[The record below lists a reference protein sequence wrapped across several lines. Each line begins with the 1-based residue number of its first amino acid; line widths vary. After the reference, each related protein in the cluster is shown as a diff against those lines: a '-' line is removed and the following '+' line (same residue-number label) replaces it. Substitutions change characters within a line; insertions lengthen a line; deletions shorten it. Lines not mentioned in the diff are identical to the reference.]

1 MKIKFILLFLLA
13 TFSFKSFSQIFQESD
28 PKDIALVPLQNS
40 YRNKIVLSGIWNFKV
55 DSLNVGVKERWFN
68 GLEDSRQIAVPGS
81 WNEQFTDLRD
91 YLSWTWYET
100 QVFIPDTWKGEKLFI
115 RINDATYAAKIWING
130 IAVGKHEGCHVPFA
144 FNIESQVKWNE
155 QNRIIIQVENIQSPA
170 RVPTGAVAGS
180 SFGNYPNANYDFF
193 PYSGLNRE
201 VLLYSVPSEGYIKD
215 ITVRPDFEGTTGK
228 MNISLEQVGKIKTAK
243 IVVSGHGQEITES
256 VSFVNE
262 KASTTIQIP
271 NVRLWTPESPDLYQ
285 VTVTLENGTSTVDQ
299 YTLDTG
305 IRTVSVDENRIYLN
319 GKPIFLKGFGKHID
333 FPVTGRGTADPVMIK
348 DFELMKWT
356 GANSFRTTHY
366 PYDESFYDMADRHG
380 FIVIAETPSVGL
392 YMSGD
397 SSELAQRQEI
407 CKQYLHEVI
416 YRDKNHPSVIMWCVA
431 NEPNDKAQLGIA
443 GPTPRETKKKA
454 YSLFKEHFDLTKKL
468 DPTRLVIYVG
478 PMMGPSYWFELTD
491 VVAINRYWG
500 WYTTPGGIQQGA
512 SVLSSELDRL
522 YRKYKK
528 PCMVT
533 EFGCD
538 TYAGMHTEEPEM
550 FTEEYQVEFIK
561 AYLDV
566 AKGKEFVTGMHVW
579 NFADFKT
586 SQSIIRLGGFNLKGV
601 FTRERKPKMAAHY
614 LRSRWNKEQGNSKKK
629 GDEN

>member
-40 YRNKIVLSGIWNFKV
+40 YRNKILLSGIWNFKI
-55 DSLNVGVKERWFN
+55 DSLNVGVKEQWFN
-68 GLEDSRQIAVPGS
+68 GLEDYRQIAVPGS

-155 QNRIIIQVENIQSPA
+155 QNRITIQVENIQSPA

-193 PYSGLNRE
+193 PYSGLNRD

-215 ITVRPDFEGTTGK
+215 ITIRPDFEGTTGK
-228 MNISLEQVGKIKTAK
+228 MNISLEQVGKIKTAR

-262 KASTTIQIP
+262 QANTTIQIP

-285 VTVTLENGTSTVDQ
+285 VTVTLEDSTSTVDQ

-319 GKPIFLKGFGKHID
+319 GKSIFLNGFGKHID
-333 FPVTGRGTADPVMIK
+333 FPVIGRGTADPVMVK

-366 PYDESFYDMADRHG
+366 PYDEGFYDMADQHG
-380 FIVIAETPSVGL
+380 FMVIAETPSVGL
-392 YMSGD
+392 IMGGD
-397 SSELAQRQEI
+397 SLQLAERQRV

-431 NEPNDKAQLGIA
+431 NEPNDKAQLGMV
-443 GPTPRETKKKA
+443 GPTSKATKERA
-454 YSLFKEHFDLTKKL
+454 YSLFKEHFDLTKEL

-478 PMMGPSYWFELTD
+478 PMMGPKYWFELTD
-491 VVAINRYWG
+491 VIAINRYWG
-500 WYTTPGGIQQGA
+500 WYTSPGSIENGS

-538 TYAGMHTEEPEM
+538 TYAGMHAEEPEM
-550 FTEEYQVEFIK
+550 FTEEYQVDFIK

-566 AKGKEFVTGMHVW
+566 AESKDYVVGMHIW

-586 SQSIIRLGGFNLKGV
+586 SQSIIRLGGYNLKGV

-614 LRSRWNKEQGNSKKK
+614 LRERWFNNKGNKKQTTN
-629 GDEN
+629 EN